1 MKQTAELKKL
11 VVGLGNRW
19 RGEDGVGPLVLDALR
34 KIAHPSAG
42 HEIDYLESP
51 ADSLTLV
58 NAWQNR
64 EHVYLIDA
72 CVDDTLKSGTIIRLD
87 LTPLKPNETEDRFQ
101 DQRPGTDD
109 AVLKKLRHP
118 TSSHMLD
125 LKQALT
131 VSQTLGAMP
140 KHLTV
145 YAIVISQFDIGA
157 PLSQNVNDAV
167 TTLAKQLNNQ
177 LNQATG

>member
-101 DQRPGTDD
+101 EDGFQEYSFQDQRPGTDD

-157 PLSQNVNDAV
+157 
-167 TTLAKQLNNQ
+167 
-177 LNQATG
+177 